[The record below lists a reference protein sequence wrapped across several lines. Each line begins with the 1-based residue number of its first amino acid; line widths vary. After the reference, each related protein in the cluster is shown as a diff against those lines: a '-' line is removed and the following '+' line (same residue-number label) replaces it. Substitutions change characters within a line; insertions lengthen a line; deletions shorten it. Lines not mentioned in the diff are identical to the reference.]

1 MNLEDVCTRNDL
13 ADFLG
18 IKRGK
23 LTYIL
28 YIQKVDTMYST
39 FSIPKKSGG
48 ERTINAP
55 NDDLKQI
62 QRKLADALWNYQVK
76 IWEKIRFRPIFPM
89 PSKKAKALLPTPCG
103 MSGNGMF

>member
-39 FSIPKKSGG
+39 FSIPKK
-48 ERTINAP
+48 A
-55 NDDLKQI
+55 
-62 QRKLADALWNYQVK
+62 AVK
-76 IWEKIRFRPIFPM
+76 EPSTLPM
-89 PSKKAKALLPTPCG
+89 
-103 MSGNGMF
+103 MI